1 MDLDNNSSD
10 DSSTYDTSDPLLHKI
25 FFAKYKT
32 ILKLGQGSFGKIYKA
47 EYNNDYYA
55 LKFED
60 RNRGQSLL
68 ETEAKI
74 MSYLKGP
81 NIPFIK
87 S

>member
-1 MDLDNNSSD
+1 MELDNNSSD

-60 RNRGQSLL
+60 RN
-68 ETEAKI
+68 EC
-74 MSYLKGP
+74 LKDINEYIIKHP
-81 NIPFIK
+81 KEFIK
-87 S
+87 